1 MIDEYTL
8 SYIFQTAI
16 MSVTAPVVA
25 IAVWKIRNKKSLVP
39 FFAGILFYLVFV
51 RLLETIPNTIFLMM
65 DNPASRLL
73 KNQAV
78 LFALYTGLA
87 AGIFEELGRYV
98 AFHVLAGKYQEK
110 QTAVSYGLGHG
121 GIECVLLLG
130 LTNIQYYMYGQ
141 LINDGATDKL
151 RESYQG
157 NEQALAS
164 FDRLIDTVKNI
175 HSYDCWFAGWERI
188 SFMMLQV
195 ALSILVYEAVKN
207 GRKQFLVISVLVHAA
222 ACIPSALY
230 QRKVLPALTAELLIF
245 VIAGLVLYYAV
256 RLYLGMKKTEEDA
269 GISARKHNLHQ
280 LANRRFRDKD

>member
-16 MSVTAPVVA
+16 LSVTTPVVA

-39 FFAGILFYLVFV
+39 FFAGILFYFLFA

-65 DNPASRLL
+65 DHPVSRLL
-73 KNQAV
+73 NRQVV
-78 LFALYTGLA
+78 LLALYTGLA

-98 AFHVLAGKYQEK
+98 AFHVLIPKYPEK

-141 LINDGATDKL
+141 LINDGAVDKL

-157 NEQALAS
+157 SEQALAS
-164 FDRLIDTVKNI
+164 FDRLIDVVKNM

-188 SFMMLQV
+188 SFMMIQV
-195 ALSILVYEAVKN
+195 ALSILVFQAVREGK
-207 GRKQFLVISVLVHAA
+207 KHLLAVSILTHAV
-222 ACIPSALY
+222 ACIPSVLY
-230 QRKVLPALTAELLIF
+230 QKKVLPALAAEFLIF
-245 VIAGLVLYYAV
+245 LIAALILFYAV
-256 RLYLGMKKTEEDA
+256 RQYLQMA
-269 GISARKHNLHQ
+269 GPETDQDLSAEKHSLHQ
-280 LANRRFRDKD
+280 LANRRYRDGE